1 MEKISNYQLAS
12 GIILF
17 QIGSSSLFLLAS
29 NAKQDAWI
37 ATSIAMIAGLCLL
50 LFVTLPIQ
58 KMEPDKNLVQILQAY
73 LGKYAGAAIAAAYI
87 LYFSYKSIRNVREF
101 GDLMIVY
108 LLPNTPL
115 SVIMLI
121 LVFLSGY
128 AVYQGLEVFFRIT
141 EILFPIVLV
150 IYVALIFTL
159 LSSGIVQF
167 ERLEPLLEHGLK
179 PVVDAAIPEVISF
192 PFGEMVVL
200 LMFWSHYNAKQKLSR
215 VTLASYLF
223 SGVFIT
229 FTNIVMLASLST
241 TSILVAIPFMMG
253 TSFIQIA
260 EIIERMDPFVA
271 ILLFTGVFIKQ
282 TTYFLAA
289 VLACSQLFKMKQRN
303 AILPIGAMIYFGC
316 FLYRSHMEQVW
327 LGFKY
332 NLIFHFPIFQI
343 WIPAT
348 LVLVM
353 LLKKYFKRA
362 RI

>member
-1 MEKISNYQLAS
+1 MEKISHYQLAS

-37 ATSIAMIAGLCLL
+37 ATSIAMIAGFCLL

-58 KMEPDKNLVQILQAY
+58 KMEPGKNLVQILQTY
-73 LGKYAGAAIAAAYI
+73 MGKYAGAIIAAAYI

-115 SVIMLI
+115 SVILLI

-141 EILFPIVLV
+141 EFLLPIVV
-150 IYVALIFTL
+150 FIYAALILTL
-159 LSSGIVQF
+159 LSSGIVHF
-167 ERLEPLLEHGLK
+167 ERLEPLLEHGIK
-179 PVVDAAIPEVISF
+179 PVFDAAIPEVISF

-200 LMFWSHYNAKQKLSR
+200 LMFWSHYNNKPNMSR

-223 SGVFIT
+223 SGVFII
-229 FTNIVMLASLST
+229 FTNMIILASLSA
-241 TSILVAIPFMMG
+241 TSFLIAIPFMMG

-260 EIIERMDPFVA
+260 GIIERMDPFVA

-289 VLACSQLFKMKQRN
+289 VLACSELFKMKRRK
-303 AILPIGAMIYFGC
+303 ALIPIGALIFIGC
-316 FLYRSHMEQVW
+316 LLFRSHMEQVW
-327 LGFKY
+327 TGFKY
-332 NLIFHFPIFQI
+332 NVVFHFPIFQI
-343 WIPAT
+343 WIPAA